1 MYRVSPRFA
10 SAGLFPCL
18 RRMAIM
24 PAMAPVVG
32 IDLGTTNSC
41 VAVIEAGK
49 PLVIPVHEGSLTMP
63 SVVGFAGAQTLVGEP
78 AKRQFIN
85 NVENTVFA
93 AKRLLGRNF
102 NDTQTQKLIA
112 TLTYRCIGGPN
123 GDVWVVTGDRR
134 RAVQEVSA
142 LVLAELREACR
153 RHLAQDV
160 TQAVIAVPAY
170 FNDRQRHAT
179 KQAAKIAGLEVLRV
193 INEPTAAA
201 LAFGLHQG
209 GERKV
214 AVYDLGG
221 GTFDVSVLKVGGGAI
236 EVLASAG
243 DAFLGGHDFDQRI
256 FAWMKDRLAAERGL
270 EASGDPRLVH
280 RLWEA
285 AEAAKIRLSTES
297 SVKVAL
303 PFLANDDSG
312 NAIHFDCELERSAYE
327 ALVADLVDRTL
338 TLFGD
343 TIAAAKLTPRDLDTV
358 LLVGGMT
365 RTPRVRER
373 VQQLTNCE
381 PAAGIHPDLVVAVG
395 AAVQA
400 AMLTD
405 TATPA
410 VLLDVT
416 PHNLGVLTVAG
427 LAETMIPK
435 NARVPTQ
442 AQRRFTTVSD
452 DQEVV
457 RIVVYQGDSRRI
469 DKNEILGEFLLE
481 GLRRAPRGQ
490 VQIDVSFTISS
501 DGIVHVSAA
510 DVETGKAQTIRITG
524 AVGLSE
530 HELSEITLA
539 SPAGGR

>member
-1 MYRVSPRFA
+1 
-10 SAGLFPCL
+10 
-18 RRMAIM
+18 
-24 PAMAPVVG
+24 MAPIVG

-41 VAVIEAGK
+41 VAVIEHGK
-49 PLVIPVHEGSLTMP
+49 PLVIPVHEGSLTLP
-63 SVVGFAGAQTLVGEP
+63 SIVSFSGAETLVGE
-78 AKRQFIN
+78 AARRQFGQ

-102 NDTQTQKLIA
+102 EDPQTQKVIA
-112 TLTYRCIGGPN
+112 TLTYRCVGGPN
-123 GDVWVVTGDRR
+123 GDVWVLVGDRK
-134 RAVQEVSA
+134 RAMQEVSA
-142 LVLAELREACR
+142 LVLAELKEACR
-153 RHLAQDV
+153 RHLAEDV

-243 DAFLGGHDFDQRI
+243 DAFLGGRDFDQCI
-256 FAWMKDRLAAERGL
+256 FAWLEQKLAAERHLNVGVDAHL
-270 EASGDPRLVH
+270 RH
-280 RLWEA
+280 RLWET
-285 AEAAKIRLSTES
+285 AEAAKVRLSNEVV
-297 SVKVAL
+297 VKIAL
-303 PFLANDDSG
+303 PFLCNDASG
-312 NAIHFDCELERSAYE
+312 NAVHFDCDLDRATYE
-327 ALVADLVDRTL
+327 GLVDDLVERTVA
-338 TLFGD
+338 LFVD
-343 TIAAAKLTPRDLDTV
+343 TVKTAGLEPHALDTV

-365 RTPRVRER
+365 RTPRVRQR
-373 VQQLTNCE
+373 VLELTGCE

-405 TATPA
+405 AASPA

-442 AQRRFTTVSD
+442 AQRRFTTVRD
-452 DQEVV
+452 DQELV
-457 RIVVYQGDSRRI
+457 RIVVYQGDSRRN

-481 GLRRAPRGQ
+481 GLRPAARGQ
-490 VQIDVSFTISS
+490 VQIDVSFTLSS
-501 DGIVHVSAA
+501 DGIVHVTAV
-510 DVETGKAQTIRITG
+510 DVETGKAQAIRITA
-524 AVGLSE
+524 AVGLTDPETTDAAVTS
-530 HELSEITLA
+530 TTV
-539 SPAGGR
+539 PR